1 MKVLLV
7 NKFLYPRGGAETY
20 IFRIGEELKR
30 RGHSV
35 QYFGMYDPKNIVG
48 NDLNLSTKEMNFR
61 GKGLD
66 TITYPFRIV
75 YSVEAER
82 KIGKVID
89 AFKPDVVHLNNIHF
103 HLTPSIISACRKK
116 GVPVVWTVHDYQL
129 LCPNHL
135 FYNGHICTD
144 CLDGH
149 FGHCIKGRCIHESLA
164 KSVMGTIE
172 ACFYKNLDLYNYVSR
187 FICPSKFMEKMIK
200 ENLTQDKAV
209 LIQNFLEQIPLIDGQ
224 KEDYVLYFGRISEE
238 KGIDQIVAAAKALPE
253 IRFKVAGSGPEE
265 DKVKGIS
272 NIDFVGFKT
281 GVELHTLIAHAAFS
295 LYPSVWYENCPLSIM
310 ESLSLK
316 TPVITRD
323 LGGMAELVE
332 DGVTGYR
339 VRNEEEF
346 IDRIRRLHSDK
357 TLQEEMQGN
366 CEGAAFMNL
375 SEYVDG
381 LLSIYDVA
389 SSAHSERI

>member
-20 IFRIGEELKR
+20 IFRIGEELKKL
-30 RGHSV
+30 GHSV
-35 QYFGMYDPKNIVG
+35 EYFGMYDSKNIVG
-48 NDLNLSTKEMNFR
+48 NELNLTTKEMDFR
-61 GKGLD
+61 GSGLG
-66 TITYPFRIV
+66 IATYPFRIV

-82 KIGKVID
+82 KIGKVLD

-103 HLTPSIISACRKK
+103 HLTPSVISACRKRSM
-116 GVPVVWTVHDYQL
+116 PVVWTVHDYQL

-149 FGHCIKGRCIHESLA
+149 YGHCIKGRCIHESLA
-164 KSVMGTIE
+164 KSVMGMME
-172 ACFYKNLDLYNYVSR
+172 AYFYKSRELYDYVSLY
-187 FICPSKFMEKMIK
+187 ICPSRFMEKMIR
-200 ENLTQDKAV
+200 ENLSKDKAV
-209 LIQNFLEQIPLIDGQ
+209 FLQNFLEQIPEVMGE

-238 KGIDQIVAAAKALPE
+238 KGIDQIVAAAKALPG
-253 IRFKVAGSGPEE
+253 IPFKVAGSGPEE
-265 DKVKGIS
+265 DKVKGIP

-281 GVELHTLIAHAAFS
+281 GEELHTLIAHAAFS

-316 TPVITRD
+316 TPVITKD

-339 VRNEEEF
+339 VKDKEEF
-346 IDRIRRLHSDK
+346 IDRIRQLHNDK
-357 TLQEEMQGN
+357 LLLEEMQDN
-366 CEGAAFMNL
+366 CTSATFMDL
-375 SEYVDG
+375 PEYVNK
-381 LLSIYDVA
+381 LLDIYRSVLSQHA
-389 SSAHSERI
+389 K